1 MIYSYRLTPVA
12 TKCGRG
18 TFYLVD
24 RYSQAGTLRSVGCTR
39 THWTYPASAR
49 ARTAA
54 ENMAKRHAKENG
66 AQCVISRD

>member
-1 MIYSYRLTPVA
+1 MIYRYRLTPVA

-24 RYSQAGTLRSVGCTR
+24 RYSEAGTLRSVGSTR
-39 THWTYPASAR
+39 NHFTYPASVR

-54 ENMAKRHAKENG
+54 ENLARRHAKQHGVRCEI
-66 AQCVISRD
+66 VS